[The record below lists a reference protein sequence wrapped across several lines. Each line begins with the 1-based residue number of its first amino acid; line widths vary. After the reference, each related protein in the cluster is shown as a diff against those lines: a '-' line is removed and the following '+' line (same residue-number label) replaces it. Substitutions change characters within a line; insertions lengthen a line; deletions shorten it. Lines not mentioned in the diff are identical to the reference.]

1 MSAQE
6 LESILM
12 QVERLSAAD
21 QLRLIKRLAE
31 MLSQPDEAGQA
42 GHLAYGKYQ
51 DAPGHLSSEE
61 DFRSAEWR
69 PTEKDLN
76 GP

>member
-12 QVERLSAAD
+12 QVERLSAAE
-21 QLRLIKRLAE
+21 QLQLIKRVAE
-31 MLSQPDEAGQA
+31 MLSPPDKEAA
-42 GHLAYGKYQ
+42 RRLAYGKYQ
-51 DAPGHLSSEE
+51 DAPGLLSSEE
-61 DFRSAEWR
+61 DFRLAEWQ

>member
-6 LESILM
+6 LESILT

-21 QLRLIKRLAE
+21 QLQLIKRVAE
-31 MLSQPDEAGQA
+31 MLSQPGRAGEP
-42 GHLAYGKYQ
+42 GRLVYGKYR
-51 DAPGHLSSEE
+51 DAPGHLSNEE
-61 DFRSAEWR
+61 DFRLAEWQ